1 MDYCMNVPGFV
12 DSLLILGGKP
22 IQHINWGQPSGSGH
36 HARVAHCSGLAAP
49 CLGASCL
56 GVVYQ
61 LGRVGQEQYD
71 FEAWLAWLAG

>member
-1 MDYCMNVPGFV
+1 MALFHSFLHVYQRVSTNKIGTWRISMTF
-12 DSLLILGGKP
+12 
-22 IQHINWGQPSGSGH
+22 HRFSGH

-61 LGRVGQEQYD
+61 LGRVGQEQCD
-71 FEAWLAWLAG
+71 LEAWLAWLAG